1 MEPLAIRSAMQA
13 LLSSEHL
20 SPMPWY
26 SQKLLAAVS
35 LAMS

>member
-1 MEPLAIRSAMQA
+1 MAPWFARSVMQA
-13 LLSSEHL
+13 PSVSEHL